1 MIMNKK
7 ALFVVSLIFVSI
19 WITSCYKDKF
29 DFSKLSTDMN
39 WNPNLAVPAVHSSL
53 TIRDLLNDYDSNE
66 VFVQDQTGFLYLMYH
81 KQVFSLPASD
91 YVTLPDQTF
100 SDNFTGTEFITQ
112 GFPASSPKTI
122 TKNYTHQMSIG
133 LPTDAFDSLILKDG
147 TFTLS
152 VTSTFLHTGSLII
165 TFPTMKLNGV
175 PYSKTV
181 NINTSNGSF
190 TYSSP
195 FTDLAGYKIDLTNPT
210 FNQIPVNLSLTLV
223 KTTGNIVSPSDQA
236 NVSISFSGLKYS
248 MLWGNIGQRTIPM
261 QEDTVNIKFF
271 NNTINGSIYFMDPKF
286 RLYLYNSFG
295 VPMSASFN
303 DFKIY
308 SSITGS
314 FNTYTF
320 PAAYN
325 PLVITAPTVP
335 AWPVIPQIVQ
345 LDTLNF
351 SPIRSII
358 SEFPRYVYLQ
368 TTATTNPTS
377 IPPQYNFI
385 MDTSRFS
392 LDLEVELPMW
402 GRATWWVLQD
412 TIDFNLADYYKDSV
426 PDLNNIDWVKFHIN
440 VTNGMPTEAGIQ
452 MYLCD
457 TNYVI
462 KGLIF
467 PSPNMEIVQSGV
479 LGQSGRVVSPTRKI
493 SDFTYQGDSLK
504 YMLDVRKIL
513 VRGYVHTTNVGTTN
527 VRFYD
532 DYAIDVK
539 VGVQV
544 QTKFNTGTDF

>member
-1 MIMNKK
+1 MNKK
-7 ALFVVSLIFVSI
+7 ILLSGLIIFIMI

-29 DFSKLSTDMN
+29 DLSDLSTDIA

-53 TIRDLLNDYDSNE
+53 TIRDLLQDYDSNE

-81 KQVFSLPASD
+81 KQVFSLPASEFI
-91 YVTLPDQTF
+91 TLPNQTF
-100 SDNFTGTEFITQ
+100 SDNFTGTEFISQ

-122 TKNYTHQMSIG
+122 TKNYTHQMTMG
-133 LPTDAFDSLILKDG
+133 LPTDAFDSLSIKEG
-147 TFTLS
+147 TFTLN
-152 VTSTFLHTGSLII
+152 VTSTFLHTGSLVI
-165 TFPTMKLNGV
+165 TFPTLKLNGV

-181 NINTSNGSF
+181 NINTDNGSF
-190 TYSSP
+190 TY
-195 FTDLAGYKIDLTNPT
+195 FFLFNDLTGYKLDLTNPT
-210 FNQIPVNLSLTLV
+210 FNQIPVDLSLTLV
-223 KTTGNIVSPSDQA
+223 RTTGNIVSPSDQA
-236 NVSISFSGLKYS
+236 NVSISFSGVKYS
-248 MLWGNIGQRTIPM
+248 MLWGNIGQRSIAV

-295 VPMSASFN
+295 VPLEAAFN

-308 SSITGS
+308 SSTTGT

-320 PAAYN
+320 PSAYN
-325 PLVITAPTVP
+325 PLLITAPTVP
-335 AWPVIPQIVQ
+335 GTTTSQMIQ

-351 SPIRSII
+351 PSVRTII

-368 TTATTNPTS
+368 TNTTTNPITAPS
-377 IPPQYNFI
+377 QYNYI

-392 LDLEVELPMW
+392 VDLEVELPMW

-412 TIDFNLADYYKDSV
+412 TLDFNFADYYKDSV

-440 VTNGMPTEAGIQ
+440 ISNGMPTEAGIQ

-457 TNYVI
+457 TNYII
-462 KGLIF
+462 KGIIF
-467 PSPNMEIVQSGV
+467 PSPNMEIIQSGI
-479 LGQSGRVVSPTRKI
+479 LGPTGKVTSPTRKI
-493 SDFTYQGDSLK
+493 SDFIYQGDSLK
-504 YMLDVRKIL
+504 YMLDVKKVL

-532 DYAIDVK
+532 EYAIDVK

-544 QTKFNTGTDF
+544 QAKFNTGQDF